1 MGSSVLV
8 SKLCSVRTSVPTSK
22 QPLGLAPERTAILG
36 IVPAEAHAC
45 ALRLTVLT
53 PELMTMLASVRP
65 TKLGGQSPM

>member
-22 QPLGLAPERTAILG
+22 QPLGLASETAILG
-36 IVPAEAHAC
+36 IVPAEAHAR

-53 PELMTMLASVRP
+53 PELMTMLASVQP
-65 TKLGGQSPM
+65 TKFGGQSPR